1 MPFQLDDSA
10 MVSVDDDAPVALERD
25 WRRGLYAMSLVLA
38 LAELITG
45 LIAQQKDEWVL
56 PWVA

>member
-1 MPFQLDDSA
+1 MGSMNDGA
-10 MVSVDDDAPVALERD
+10 TMVLERD
-25 WRRGLYAMSLVLA
+25 WRRGLYVISLVLA
-38 LAELITG
+38 LSELITG